1 MNNMSKL
8 IDTYRNSGI
17 IASRPAL
24 RLMEEKQFSLDHAR
38 KLQAQTESE
47 SIGVN
52 DVRAY
57 DLPQIQSAKAADV
70 KPAKYIAPSKAA
82 AQAAFEEVAYHE
94 AWSLTWDG
102 KTGPKLKPFA
112 LKFPELCGC
121 EGVKSNEIASVH
133 LEKAGGFIV
142 AIRNL
147 AAEQQIAD
155 AKAMAE
161 NIRKGKTGYSYN
173 RRFSGGGI
181 NGYKQTETRKAMS
194 GEHTADHLRLADEK
208 ANAVGFVAFD

>member
-1 MNNMSKL
+1 MSKL
-8 IDTYRNSGI
+8 IDTYRKGGI
-17 IASRPAL
+17 TASAPAF
-24 RLMEEKQFSLDHAR
+24 RLMEEKQFSIEHAR
-38 KLQAQTESE
+38 KLQSGIEAE
-47 SIGVN
+47 SIGIK

-57 DLPQIQSAKAADV
+57 DLPKIESAKAGDV
-70 KPAKYIAPSKAA
+70 KVSKYIEPTKAK
-82 AQAAFEEVAYHE
+82 AQEAFEEVAYNE

-102 KTGPKLKPFA
+102 KSGAKLKAFA
-112 LKFPELCGC
+112 LKFPELCEC
-121 EGVKSNEIASVH
+121 VGVKANEIASVH
-133 LEKAGGFIV
+133 LERAGGFIV

-155 AKAMAE
+155 AKALAD

-181 NGYKQTETRKAMS
+181 NGYRQTETRKAMS
-194 GEHTADHLRLADEK
+194 GEHTADHLKIADEK

>member
-1 MNNMSKL
+1 MSKL
-8 IDTYRNSGI
+8 IDTYRNNGI
-17 IASRPAL
+17 VASPPAL
-24 RLMEEKQFSLDHAR
+24 RLMEEKQFSIEHAR
-38 KLQAQTESE
+38 KLQSGIDSE
-47 SIGVN
+47 SIGIN

-70 KPAKYIAPSKAA
+70 KPAKYIEPSKDA
-82 AQAAFEEVAYHE
+82 AQAAFEDVAYHE

-102 KTGPKLKPFA
+102 KGGAKLKHFA
-112 LKFPELCGC
+112 LKFPEHCGC
-121 EGVKSNEIASVH
+121 EGVKPSEIASVH

-155 AKAMAE
+155 AKALAD

-194 GEHTADHLRLADEK
+194 GEHTAEHLRIADEK